1 MQKIISH
8 NFLKICTS
16 FICFLPLA
24 MLTGPAIPDFIVIV
38 TGIYFLFYLFFTKE
52 NIISSSKFFIYF
64 LFFYF
69 FLIISSILSVDSWLS
84 LKFTIP
90 YIRFILFAFLI
101 SYLIKNYKKKFYFY
115 FFISCFLST
124 IMLFIDSIFE
134 FSVGKN
140 LLGFPSIVKGRV
152 GSLFA
157 DELILGSYILKI
169 SPLFLTSLFFI
180 EISNVKK
187 KILFFI
193 LLFIFFIIIFISGD
207 RAPLFLFCL
216 FFLTLFFLLKPCR
229 KGFLLTL
236 LLIITASIAVMSFN
250 ENLYNRLVTQ
260 TINEI
265 GFGEENYNQKVL
277 RLTEDSEKLTFYKKK
292 KYLFSAQHHNYFLTG
307 VNIFKDN
314 LFFGAGPKL
323 FFQLSSQKKYAID
336 NFSQIT
342 HPHNFYIQLL
352 AETGLIGFC
361 IVFFFFLYLVKK
373 IFDLKNACEKTFDQ
387 SNKIIIGISIAGLI
401 FHLWPIITTGSFFT
415 NYNCIMIYMCV
426 GFFLGQT
433 KDA

>member
-1 MQKIISH
+1 MQKFISH
-8 NFLKICTS
+8 NFLKIFTS

-38 TGIYFLFYLFFTKE
+38 TGIYFLFYLFFAKE
-52 NIISSSKFFIYF
+52 NIISQKKFFIYF
-64 LFFYF
+64 LLFYF
-69 FLIISSILSVDSWLS
+69 FLIISSILSADSWLS

-90 YIRFILFAFLI
+90 YIRFILLAFLI
-101 SYLIKNYKKKFYFY
+101 SYLIKNNKKKFYFY

-124 IMLFIDSIFE
+124 TILFIDSIFE

-140 LLGFPSIVKGRV
+140 LLGFPSIIKGRV
-152 GSLFA
+152 GSLFGN
-157 DELILGSYILKI
+157 ELILGSYILKI

-180 EISNVKK
+180 EMSNFKK

-193 LLFIFFIIIFISGD
+193 LLFIFFIIILISGD
-207 RAPLFLFCL
+207 RAPLFLFYL
-216 FFLTLFFLLKPCR
+216 FFLMLFFLLKPYR
-229 KGFLLTL
+229 KGFLLTFL
-236 LLIITASIAVMSFN
+236 LMIIVLIAVMSFN
-250 ENLYNRLVTQ
+250 KNLYNRLVTQ

-265 GFGEENYNQKVL
+265 GFGQENYNHRAL
-277 RLTEDSEKLTFYKKK
+277 GLTEDARKLTFYKKK
-292 KYLFSAQHHNYFLTG
+292 AYLFSAQHHNYFLTG
-307 VNIFKDN
+307 INIFKDN

-323 FFQLSSQKKYAID
+323 FFKLSSQKKYAID

-415 NYNCIMIYMCV
+415 NYNCIMIYMCI